1 MPGMIRFQIIERTG
15 ANLHKTLVDAMRT
28 GELRTFE
35 ATRRGRRIQHK
46 NLSYPGWMNWS
57 VAGGI
62 INCEVISPRKP
73 GREWQLFSA
82 FLGRLAD
89 RYADRIVAI
98 NVQFPDSTSRTGR
111 TAGTKN
117 IGDQRGAS
125 DSAWRQARKGEAQGE
140 RSRIDDVDGFS
151 KGDPNFEKEK

>member
-1 MPGMIRFQIIERTG
+1 MNRFQIIERTG
-15 ANLHKTLVDAMRT
+15 ANLHKTLIEAMRA

-57 VAGGI
+57 VGDGI
-62 INCEVISPRKP
+62 INCEIIGPRKP

-98 NVQFPDSTSRTGR
+98 NVQFPGSTAEPNRAKKPKRRRRLKGR
-111 TAGTKN
+111 K
-117 IGDQRGAS
+117 R
-125 DSAWRQARKGEAQGE
+125 
-140 RSRIDDVDGFS
+140 
-151 KGDPNFEKEK
+151 